1 MEKVQQS
8 HKDDDKM
15 KDYKALVQQYE
26 IGVYPMRDLVLVK
39 GKGAHVW
46 DDQGNEYIDMA
57 SGISVANVGHAND
70 KVVDA
75 ISKQAATLITCANTF
90 YNDTKALFLEK
101 LFSITPGNLKKAF
114 LTNSGTAAVEAAF
127 KFARAVTKKTKFVA
141 AMKGF
146 HGRTY
151 GALSATFKKEYR
163 DIFEPLVPGFSFVP
177 FNNFEKLVEVVDDN
191 TAGII
196 LELIQGEGGIN
207 IGQKEYFQK
216 VRELC
221 TEKNILLI
229 IDEIQTGFCRTG
241 KMFTIEHYGIEAD
254 MITLA
259 KSIAGGFPMGALLCS
274 EKIQIEKS
282 RHGSTFGGNPLA
294 CAAGIASINFMLE
307 NKLWEQ
313 AEAKGNYFR
322 EQLSKYTL
330 SKVREIRQIGL
341 MIGIELK
348 EKSQPII
355 LELLK
360 HKILSL
366 PAGTTVLRLLPPLV
380 ISYEDLDITV
390 NKLAEV
396 LV

>member
-1 MEKVQQS
+1 
-8 HKDDDKM
+8 M
-15 KDYKALVQQYE
+15 KDYKALIQQYE
-26 IGVYPMRDLVLVK
+26 ISVYPMRDVVIVK

-46 DDQGNEYIDMA
+46 DEKGDEYIDMA
-57 SGISVANVGHAND
+57 AGISVANIGHSNE
-70 KVVDA
+70 KVVEA
-75 ISKQAATLITCANTF
+75 ITKQAATLITCANTF

-101 LFSITPGNLKKAF
+101 LFSIAPVNMKKAF
-114 LTNSGTAAVEAAF
+114 LTNSGTEAVEAAF
-127 KFARAVTKKTKFVA
+127 KFARAVTGKTKFVS

-151 GALSATFKKEYR
+151 GALSATYKKEYR
-163 DIFEPLVPGFSFVP
+163 EIFEPLVPGFSFVP
-177 FNNFEKLVEVVDDN
+177 FNNFEKLAQAVDDN

-221 TEKNILLI
+221 SEKNILLI

-241 KMFTIEHYGIEAD
+241 KLFAIEHYGIEAD
-254 MITLA
+254 MMTIA
-259 KSIAGGFPMGALLCS
+259 KSLAGGFPMGALLCS
-274 EKIQIEKS
+274 DKIQIES
-282 RHGSTFGGNPLA
+282 GRHGSTFGGNPLA
-294 CAAGIASINFMLE
+294 CAAGVASIDFMLE

-313 AEAKGNYFR
+313 AELKGKYFR
-322 EQLSKYTL
+322 EQLEKHDL
-330 SKVREIRQIGL
+330 PKVREIRQIGL

-355 LELLK
+355 LELIK
-360 HKILSL
+360 HRILSL

-380 ISYEDLDITV
+380 IGYEDLDRV
-390 NKLAEV
+390 VDKLAQV
-396 LV
+396 LK